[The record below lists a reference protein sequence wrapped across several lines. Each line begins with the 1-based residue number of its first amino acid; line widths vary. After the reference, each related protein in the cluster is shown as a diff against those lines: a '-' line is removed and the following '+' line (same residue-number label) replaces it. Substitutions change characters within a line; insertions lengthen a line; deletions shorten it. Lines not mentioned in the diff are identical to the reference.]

1 MTVSLRNIH
10 HAITETNAEE
20 EGRGRQGRELKEE
33 VRGGGI
39 VTSGIFLKFGQGK
52 LNIHFLKDA
61 TSIRAGLFSFS
72 FFSASTGGKGLLGSA
87 PNPDGFTLAARR
99 LRQDVIYISREAVRL
114 T

>member
-1 MTVSLRNIH
+1 M
-10 HAITETNAEE
+10 
-20 EGRGRQGRELKEE
+20 
-33 VRGGGI
+33 
-39 VTSGIFLKFGQGK
+39 TSGIFLKFGQGK
-52 LNIHFLKDA
+52 LNIHFFLKDA
-61 TSIRAGLFSFS
+61 TSIRAGLFSFSFS